1 MYESETEVKHRI
13 IEFKFLQVCSV
24 YVSHVWGFCGG
35 FLMQGNAVYPLLAA
49 AAFGLAELWIIEH
62 SVEVML
68 MRMTLA
74 EAPGVL

>member
-1 MYESETEVKHRI
+1 
-13 IEFKFLQVCSV
+13 
-24 YVSHVWGFCGG
+24 
-35 FLMQGNAVYPLLAA
+35 MQGNAVYPLLAA
-49 AAFGLAELWIIEH
+49 AAFGLAELWIIKH